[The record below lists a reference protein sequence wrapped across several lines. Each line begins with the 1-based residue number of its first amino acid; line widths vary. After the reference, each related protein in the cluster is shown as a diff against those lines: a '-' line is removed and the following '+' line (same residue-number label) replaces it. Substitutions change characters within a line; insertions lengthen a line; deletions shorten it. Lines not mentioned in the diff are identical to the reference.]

1 MGGRRTLLH
10 IGRGQE
16 GVPHGNVRRGVC
28 HICGEHNARGRMA
41 QAEEGASSG
50 QLTSKILPYH
60 RQQRYLGR
68 ADRLILPG
76 GPAA

>member
-10 IGRGQE
+10 TGCGQE

-28 HICGEHNARGRMA
+28 HVRAEHNARGRTA

-50 QLTSKILPYH
+50 QLTKKIIPR
-60 RQQRYLGR
+60 RQRRRALGR
-68 ADRLILPG
+68 AD
-76 GPAA
+76 